1 MHEYS
6 IVQALIDQV
15 EAVAAS
21 NGGGAVHHIYVK
33 LGDLAGVDSDL
44 LQTAYETFRAGTG
57 CDGAS
62 LTIERVPAQWT
73 CPRCFV
79 PFQRGAVLH
88 CSNCDE
94 PARLAVGDEI
104 LLQRIEMEV
113 P

>member
-15 EAVAAS
+15 EAVAAQ

-33 LGDLAGVDSDL
+33 LGDLAGVDPTL
-44 LQTAYETFRAGTG
+44 LQTAYDTFRAGTICERAPLSIERVLARWQCPRCG
-57 CDGAS
+57 FSLSRGAS
-62 LTIERVPAQWT
+62 L
-73 CPRCFV
+73 RCSSC
-79 PFQRGAVLH
+79 GT
-88 CSNCDE
+88 

-113 P
+113 A

>member
-15 EAVAAS
+15 EAVAAQ

-33 LGDLAGVDSDL
+33 LGDLAGVDSTL
-44 LQTAYETFRAGTG
+44 LQTAYETFRVGTV
-57 CDGAS
+57 CDGVL
-62 LTIERVPAQWT
+62 LTIEPVPARWT
-73 CPRCFV
+73 CPICDLALTS
-79 PFQRGAVLH
+79 GAVLR
-88 CSNCDE
+88 CSSCGT

-113 P
+113 A

>member
-15 EAVAAS
+15 EAVAAQ

-33 LGDLAGVDSDL
+33 LGDLAGVDSTL
-44 LQTAYETFRAGTG
+44 LQTAYETFRVGTG
-57 CDGAS
+57 CHGALLS
-62 LTIERVPAQWT
+62 IERVSALWSCRVCDLSIPNGAIL
-73 CPRCFV
+73 RC
-79 PFQRGAVLH
+79 
-88 CSNCDE
+88 SSCDG

-113 P
+113 A